1 MARILKVVAMNGDN
15 INDGAKYLRMEPPMI
30 SVVSLVLAEPTK
42 NDPVVLGLSIINV
55 SFQLTGS
62 IKTNIDTDINVKH
75 QACLSRLN
83 CILLLGI
90 F

>member
-42 NDPVVLGLSIINV
+42 NDPVVLGLSINV

>member
-42 NDPVVLGLSIINV
+42 NDPVGPQHQCVISIDWIN
-55 SFQLTGS
+55 Q
-62 IKTNIDTDINVKH
+62 NKH
-75 QACLSRLN
+75 
-83 CILLLGI
+83 
-90 F
+90 

>member
-42 NDPVVLGLSIINV
+42 NDPVVLGLIINV

-75 QACLSRLN
+75 QAWVST
-83 CILLLGI
+83 
-90 F
+90 

>member
-1 MARILKVVAMNGDN
+1 MATILKVVAMNDDGS
-15 INDGAKYLRMEPPMI
+15 GAKYLRMEPPMI

-55 SFQLTGS
+55 LFQLTGS

-75 QACLSRLN
+75 QAWVST
-83 CILLLGI
+83 
-90 F
+90 

>member
-1 MARILKVVAMNGDN
+1 MANACVKSSGNEWRHDDGS
-15 INDGAKYLRMEPPMI
+15 GAKYLRMEPPMI

-55 SFQLTGS
+55 LFQLTGS

-75 QACLSRLN
+75 QAWVST
-83 CILLLGI
+83 
-90 F
+90 

>member
-42 NDPVVLGLSIINV
+42 NDPVVLGLSINV
-55 SFQLTGS
+55 SLQLTGS
-62 IKTNIDTDINVKH
+62 IKTNIDTNINVKH
-75 QACLSRLN
+75 
-83 CILLLGI
+83 
-90 F
+90 

>member
-1 MARILKVVAMNGDN
+1 MNGYN
-15 INDGAKYLRMEPPMI
+15 INDDGSGAEYLRIEPPMI

-55 SFQLTGS
+55 LFQLTGS
-62 IKTNIDTDINVKH
+62 IKTNIDADINVRH
-75 QACLSRLN
+75 QACLSTKLYLAVGN
-83 CILLLGI
+83 

>member
-42 NDPVVLGLSIINV
+42 NDPVGPRHHQCVISIDWIN
-55 SFQLTGS
+55 Q
-62 IKTNIDTDINVKH
+62 NKH
-75 QACLSRLN
+75 
-83 CILLLGI
+83 
-90 F
+90 